1 MKIVKGQAKG
11 KVKVPENV
19 TLFCCSGFFVHHD
32 IQTLH
37 ETDTYKQKVP

>member
-1 MKIVKGQAKG
+1 MKIVKRQAKG

-19 TLFCCSGFFVHHD
+19 TLICRSGFFVHHD

-37 ETDTYKQKVP
+37 GTDTYKQKVP